1 MSFSVAIVG
10 LPNVGKSTLFKALTK
25 IPVDIAPYS
34 FTTIHPNVGVV
45 VVPDERLEKIAAI
58 IKPEKITPTIIE
70 FVDIAGLVKD
80 AHKGEGLGN
89 QFLAEIRN
97 CDSILEVVRV
107 FADSNVENILGEINP
122 QKEVEI
128 IKVELLMKD
137 LETLDNLIRKL
148 EKEVKSKDK
157 KDIKKLEIAKKIKN
171 AVSES
176 KLISGID
183 LTNEEKKEIK
193 EFQFL
198 TQKPIFYILNTN
210 GKTNYL
216 DFPFKHLVINLKD
229 EGEISELSEKE
240 AEELNLKPHLDQ
252 LITSCYTILDLITFF
267 TVAGGKET
275 RAWTL
280 KRGSNANQAG
290 GCVHSDFEEK
300 FIRAEVIPWQKLIEA
315 EGWKEAREKG
325 LIKTTGRDYVVNDGD
340 IIEFKI

>member
-1 MSFSVAIVG
+1 
-10 LPNVGKSTLFKALTK
+10 
-25 IPVDIAPYS
+25 
-34 FTTIHPNVGVV
+34 
-45 VVPDERLEKIAAI
+45 
-58 IKPEKITPTIIE
+58 
-70 FVDIAGLVKD
+70 
-80 AHKGEGLGN
+80 
-89 QFLAEIRN
+89 
-97 CDSILEVVRV
+97 LEVVRV

-122 QKEVEI
+122 QKEMEI

-210 GKTNYL
+210 GKTNYS
-216 DFPFKHLVINLKD
+216 DFPFKHLVMNLKD
-229 EGEISELSEKE
+229 EEEISELSEKE
-240 AEELNLKPHLDQ
+240 AEELSLKPHLDQ
-252 LITSCYTILDLITFF
+252 LTTSCYTILDLITFF